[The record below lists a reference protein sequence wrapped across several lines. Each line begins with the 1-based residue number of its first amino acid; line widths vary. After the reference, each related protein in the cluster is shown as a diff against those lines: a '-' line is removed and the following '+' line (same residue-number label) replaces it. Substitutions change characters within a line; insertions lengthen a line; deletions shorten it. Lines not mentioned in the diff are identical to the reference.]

1 MLQFNPDGSLK
12 LTDHQVKQNEA
23 EKNSIIITKEQI
35 SEKPAKAQ
43 IRIRFPNDLQNPQEI
58 INFYHKIDYYQFRSV
73 DHSINQLDKRTFV
86 IKVDQGSFLMYSLLD
101 YLAMCFR
108 EKLSNGA
115 GFNQGGVL
123 VRGSWSKNLF

>member
-1 MLQFNPDGSLK
+1 MMEFNPDGSLK
-12 LTDHQVKQNEA
+12 LTDNQIKQQEA

-43 IRIRFPNDLQNPQEI
+43 IRIKFPNDLNHPEEI

-73 DHSINQLDKRTFV
+73 DHSISQIDKKTFV
-86 IKVDQGSFLMYSLLD
+86 IKVDKGAMLMYNLLD
-101 YLAMCFR
+101 FLVTCFR
-108 EKLSNGA
+108 DKLSNGA

-123 VRGSWSKNLF
+123 VRGSWAKNLF

>member
-12 LTDHQVKQNEA
+12 LTDGQIKQQET

-73 DHSINQLDKRTFV
+73 DHSISQIDGKTFV
-86 IKVDQGSFLMYSLLD
+86 IKVDKGSFLMYNLLD
-101 YLAMCFR
+101 YITMCFR
-108 EKLSNGA
+108 DKLSNGA
-115 GFNQGGVL
+115 RFGEGGVL
-123 VRGSWSKNLF
+123 VRGSWAKNLF